1 MSSEFDLEMTDRL
14 LTTTRSVRKRLDLT
28 RPVEPAVINEC
39 LTIALQA
46 ATGGNTQRWRWVV
59 VADADKRRALG
70 EIYRRAFR
78 EILDVGEPEQV
89 SPQDDA
95 GAQQLDAAAEMETD
109 YHTRFAHTLTAQERL
124 MSSVDHL
131 IEHLGEVPIQIVPC
145 VVGRIE
151 GDVTRPWISSQY
163 GSVYPAVW
171 NLSLALRS
179 RGLGTCITGA
189 HLEYEEEAAEL
200 LGIPFDRVMQTCLLP
215 VAYYTGDSFRPARRR
230 PMDEVVFWDSFD
242 VHSLDETGW

>member
-1 MSSEFDLEMTDRL
+1 MPSEFDLEMTDRL
-14 LTTTRSVRKRLDLT
+14 LTTTRSVRKRLDFT
-28 RPVEPAVINEC
+28 RPVEPGVINEC
-39 LTIALQA
+39 LDVALQA

-59 VADADKRRALG
+59 VSDADKRRALG

-78 EILDVGEPEQV
+78 EILDVGEPE
-89 SPQDDA
+89 STA
-95 GAQQLDAAAEMETD
+95 GGQLDAAAEMEND
-109 YHTRFAHTLTAQERL
+109 YHVRFADTLTAQERL

-131 IEHLGEVPIQIVPC
+131 IEHLSEAPIHIVPC

-151 GDVTRPWISSQY
+151 GDVTKAWISSQY

-200 LGIPFDRVMQTCLLP
+200 LGIPFDRVMQICLLP

-230 PMDEVVFWDSFD
+230 PMDEVVFWDEFD
-242 VHSLDETGW
+242 VNLLDETGW